1 MKKIKI
7 KVKQERKE
15 QLNIVMKVF
24 YGRTKLQSL
33 PIHIPLARKTSK
45 GVLTGGAKIKCCR

>member
-1 MKKIKI
+1 MKKGKI

>member
-1 MKKIKI
+1 
-7 KVKQERKE
+7 
-15 QLNIVMKVF
+15 MKVL